1 MMRKSTINQFVSDDE
16 FQSFKKKQHKKH
28 SSLRDA
34 RKTTRTI
41 NLKRLDESTK
51 RAWKEAFGVVN
62 EGWDL

>member
-16 FQSFKKKQHKKH
+16 FQSFKKKQHNKH

-41 NLKRLDESTK
+41 NPKRLDESGK

-62 EGWDL
+62 EWWDD